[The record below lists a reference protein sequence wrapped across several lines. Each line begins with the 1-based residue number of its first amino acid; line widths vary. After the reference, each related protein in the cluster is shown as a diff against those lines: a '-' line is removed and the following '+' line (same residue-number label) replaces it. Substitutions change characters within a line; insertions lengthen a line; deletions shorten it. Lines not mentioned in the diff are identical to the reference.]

1 MIPLTDYRTYSS
13 MLGSENLVKQ
23 QDRYLPVDDVR
34 FSHHFLLGNVMIFLV
49 EIRRGKLLGIKKV
62 IWTIQ

>member
-1 MIPLTDYRTYSS
+1 
-13 MLGSENLVKQ
+13 MLGSENLVIQ
-23 QDRYLPVDDVR
+23 QDRYLSVDDVR
-34 FSHHFLLGNVMIFLV
+34 FSHHFLLANVMIFLV